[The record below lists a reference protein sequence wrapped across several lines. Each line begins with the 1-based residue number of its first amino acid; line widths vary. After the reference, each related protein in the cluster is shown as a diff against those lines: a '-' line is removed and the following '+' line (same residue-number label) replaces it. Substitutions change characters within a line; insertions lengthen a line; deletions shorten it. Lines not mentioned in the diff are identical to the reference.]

1 MGLQI
6 ANIDFKL
13 TTKEVKDIKY
23 FMDKFVRYH
32 KDLDAQ
38 VREELIKIN
47 LEAQFRQNFDR
58 NKTNIAESLNLQA

>member
-1 MGLQI
+1 MPATNTAVQQEVEASTLIKVGLQI

-23 FMDKFVRYH
+23 FTDKFLRYH

-38 VREELIKIN
+38 V
-47 LEAQFRQNFDR
+47 
-58 NKTNIAESLNLQA
+58 

>member
-1 MGLQI
+1 MPPLSLIKVGLQI

-58 NKTNIAESLNLQA
+58 N